1 MAYTPSKDTI
11 QNLRDLYEL
20 EGSYR
25 ATTESLNKGRQSN
38 SKQFTEYQVKQMLK
52 RDRVRDEGAIGGW
65 SYRNAP
71 KSIRMSS
78 VQQRSLQRKAKV
90 ESGTYKRAFKDYKEE
105 KRSTK
110 AYDKIKKNI
119 DAKRERLT
127 IERRKYMK
135 AGQTKEANALLKK
148 IEALNDF
155 DKNLD
160 SAKGSATNYK
170 KWKALNDGETP

>member
-52 RDRVRDEGAIGGW
+52 RDRVRDEGAVGGW

-71 KSIRMSS
+71 KPIRMSS
-78 VQQRSLQRKAKV
+78 AQQRSLQRKAKV
-90 ESGTYKRAFKDYKEE
+90 ESGTYKRAWKDYKEE

-110 AYDKIKKNI
+110 AYDKIKANI
-119 DAKRERLT
+119 DAKRERLKAD
-127 IERRKYMK
+127 RKRFMK
-135 AGQTKEANALLKK
+135 QGQTKEGNALLKQ
-148 IEALNDF
+148 IEALNSF
-155 DKNLD
+155 DDSLDNAKD
-160 SAKGSATNYK
+160 SATTYK
-170 KWKALNDGETP
+170 KWKELNDGETP

>member
-1 MAYTPSKDTI
+1 MAYTPSKDTV

-38 SKQFTEYQVKQMLK
+38 SQQFTEYQVKQMLK
-52 RDRVRDEGAIGGW
+52 RDRIRDEGAVGGW

-78 VQQRSLQRKAKV
+78 SQQRSLQRKAKV
-90 ESGTYKRAFKDYKEE
+90 ESGTYKNAWTDYQDT

-119 DAKRERLT
+119 DNKRNRFKE
-127 IERRKYMK
+127 ERRRYMK

-148 IEALNDF
+148 IQALDSF
-155 DKNLD
+155 DNSLD
-160 SAKGSATNYK
+160 SAKDTATTYK
-170 KWKALNDGETP
+170 KWKQLNDGDTP